1 MKKVFCILLAVVM
14 LFSLTSC
21 GGAGVQPLKIDRTE
35 EFSLYNIPAK
45 FNDHFAAQFAPVNFA
60 AVCEYS
66 CEDIAP
72 LKEALARMTELCG
85 QKGTLEELQEL
96 YQFCYQEYVNLQTA
110 EVAASVQ
117 YDIFVNSNSRKER
130 SLQASALASEA
141 ETLYESTMQ
150 TVLSSQYKK
159 EMTAFMGEDVAALF
173 DSDVED
179 YQHLAQLL
187 KQEDEL
193 LKRYNQRAAQPGF
206 SAEKKGFDLAG
217 IFLELV
223 AVRKEIAEAYGYQSA
238 AEYYY
243 HKVYSRDYTPE
254 EAAQPHQDVKQ
265 HIVPVYKRISTL
277 SLETDAVVDTETVI
291 PTMQQYIPKI
301 SEEMAEILDYM
312 VENEMYFLADP
323 TRSCMG
329 GAYTTRLVGFAQP
342 FIYNGYGSTTYKALT
357 DTVHEFGHYC
367 DAYLNGIYGA
377 KTPGWIFDLAE
388 VCSTGLEMLFYPYY
402 DEIFEGSA
410 ADEKT
415 ALIAKSLE
423 VIVQGCLF
431 DEAQQK
437 IYDYEGELSIGV
449 VNEIF
454 RQTAEEYGLPV
465 KGGKYFWTTNLH
477 NFRYPF
483 YYLSYAVAY
492 STSAELWLM
501 AQTRGQQAAV
511 DTYLEM
517 LSIGSF
523 EYSYS
528 RVMKTCGMKGFGSER
543 MLKQL
548 ARQIDSEVAALQAAH
563 LQTP

>member
-1 MKKVFCILLAVVM
+1 MKKAICMLLAVVL

-21 GGAGVQPLKIDRTE
+21 GGPKAQPLTIDRTG

-45 FNDHFAAQFAPVNFA
+45 FEDPFAPQFVPTDFAAA
-60 AVCEYS
+60 CEYS

-72 LKEALARMTELCG
+72 LKEALARMAELCG
-85 QKGTLEELQEL
+85 QKGNLEELQEL
-96 YQFCYQEYVNLQTA
+96 YRFCYQEYVKVQTA

-117 YDIFVNSNSRKER
+117 YDIFVNSNSWKER
-130 SLQASALASEA
+130 SLQASAFASEA

-150 TVLSSQYKK
+150 AVLASPYQK
-159 EMTAFMGEDVAALF
+159 EMTAFMGGDVAALF

-179 YQHLAQLL
+179 YDRLAQLL

-206 SAEKKGFDLAG
+206 SAEKKGFDLAE

-223 AVRKEIAEAYGYQSA
+223 AVRKEIAEAYGYQRASD
-238 AEYYY
+238 YYY
-243 HKVYSRDYTPE
+243 DKVYSRDYTPE
-254 EAAQPHQDVKQ
+254 EAAQLHQNAKQ
-265 HIVPVYKRISTL
+265 YIVPVYERISAL
-277 SLETDAVVDTETVI
+277 SLETDAAVDTQTVI
-291 PTMQQYIPKI
+291 PTMRQYIPKI
-301 SEEMAEILDYM
+301 SPEMAEILDYM
-312 VENEMYFLADP
+312 VENEMYFLAEP
-323 TRSCMG
+323 TRNCMG
-329 GAYTTRLVGFAQP
+329 GAYTTRFAGLAQP
-342 FIYNGYGSTTYKALT
+342 FVYNGYGSSTYKALT

-402 DEIFEGSA
+402 DEIFAGGA

-454 RQTAEEYGLPV
+454 RQTAEEYRLPV

-483 YYLSYAVAY
+483 YYISYAVAY
-492 STSAELWLM
+492 ATSLEIWLIG
-501 AQTRGQQAAV
+501 QTQGQQQAV
-511 DTYLEM
+511 DTYLEL
-517 LSIGSF
+517 LSVGAF

-528 RVMKTCGMKGFGSER
+528 QVMEACRMEGFRSAE
-543 MLKQL
+543 MLEQL
-548 ARQIDSEVAALQAAH
+548 GQSVETEITQLQA
-563 LQTP
+563 QMPKTE